1 MNLIYICSYMWDVY
15 VIRVYFFFL
24 VVNEICY
31 KIDYIVG
38 NKVSFKKYRKFEV
51 MFFIL
56 LKYSEIKLEKFIYL
70 YKLCILLNDY

>member
-38 NKVSFKKYRKFEV
+38 NKVSFKKYRK
-51 MFFIL
+51 
-56 LKYSEIKLEKFIYL
+56 LEKFIYL